1 MDQNLYLA
9 KSDPIKYPQ
18 KSCNTCK
25 GYGLIHVKVSIK
37 CKHCCKSE
45 DPTKYS
51 ICCYCENTKNR
62 GPYVE
67 CNICLGSGSPH

>member
-25 GYGLIHVKVSIK
+25 GYGLVRIKASIN
-37 CKHCCKSE
+37 CKHCYNDKF
-45 DPTKYS
+45 PQKYT
-51 ICCYCENTKNR
+51 ICCFCENTKKR

-67 CNICLGSGSPH
+67 CNICLGSGEFH